1 MKKINLLS
9 ARSLAMLCILLQV
22 TSLSS
27 ATENSTT
34 PMLAY
39 RLTKKLSDGAGID
52 ATLNI
57 RFLEGFLENER
68 EIAEIRY
75 SKLIH
80 GNEYMG
86 AYNLQFD
93 RRGQSGSEH
102 RLWQQVRHQFV
113 LPNSAFES
121 SARIE
126 ERYFSNSAKFGTRL
140 RVLNRWIKNLP
151 LQNQLRIGHE
161 LVYNLTDISAS
172 TQRGASQDR
181 LIGSLNHTLPNGN
194 RWELEYQLRYVH
206 NPISDNSIV
215 HQLQWMYVFVL

>member
-1 MKKINLLS
+1 MKKINLIS
-9 ARSLAMLCILLQV
+9 APSLVMLCILLQFS
-22 TSLSS
+22 SLSS

-39 RLTKKLSDGAGID
+39 RMSKTLFDDTSID
-52 ATLNI
+52 ATLYI

-75 SKLIH
+75 SKRIN

-93 RRGQSGSEH
+93 RRGQSGPEH
-102 RLWQQVRHQFV
+102 RLWQQIRHQFV

-126 ERYFSNSAKFGTRL
+126 ERYFSTSAKFGTRL

-161 LVYNLTDISAS
+161 LVYNLSDISAS

-194 RWELEYQLRYVH
+194 RWELEYQLRYIH
-206 NPISDNSIV
+206 NSTSDNSIV
-215 HQLQWMYVFVL
+215 HQLQWMYVFIL